1 LCLMAAIV
9 ATQPLGATEAP
20 CPLTGGGD
28 AVVESILD
36 SGTIVLQDGTP
47 IRLAATIVP
56 HPSSA
61 DGPAEAEFAG
71 AVQHWL
77 EESVKE
83 RRIRYA
89 FDGRRDDRRGRKLAH
104 VFVDGGVGWLQSALV
119 ERGFARVD
127 VPADN
132 AGCVAPLLAREQAA
146 RRSRRGLWATPI
158 GEILPAEPPERA
170 LREAGRFAIV
180 EGKVLTVGE
189 RRLRT
194 YLNFGTYWNVDFT
207 VIVAGRDRDRFAEPD
222 LTLGS
227 LEGRTVRVRGWV
239 LDDRGPAM
247 AVTHPEQ
254 IEIVD

>member
-1 LCLMAAIV
+1 MAAIL
-9 ATQPLGATEAP
+9 AALPLGAAEAP

-28 AVVESILD
+28 GVVE
-36 SGTIVLQDGTP
+36 TIPDGATIALEDGTV
-47 IRLAATIVP
+47 IRLVATIVP
-56 HPSSA
+56 PA
-61 DGPAEAEFAG
+61 APTGRPAEAEIAD
-71 AVQHWL
+71 AAQRWL
-77 EESVKE
+77 EETVRG

-104 VFVDGGVGWLQSALV
+104 VFVDGGIDWLQSALV
-119 ERGFARVD
+119 ERGLARVD

-132 AGCVAPLLAREQAA
+132 AGCVAPLLAREKAA
-146 RRSRRGLWATPI
+146 RETRRGLWATPV
-158 GEILPAEPPERA
+158 GEILPAEPPQRA

-180 EGKVLTVGE
+180 EGKVLSVGE

-194 YLNFGTYWNVDFT
+194 YLNFGTYWNIDFT
-207 VIVAGRDRDRFAEPD
+207 VIVAGRDRDRFGEPE